1 PLVLLQLLAVAVVH
15 QVFAGPLCNAG
26 KFAEGMAQVEGTVAQ
41 LVRDGGCQ
49 ITRVLYEDIAELAF
63 EGHEACAG
71 RAATL
76 DQEDVIRV
84 FVNIAIALEL
94 RIEVAHLLIETG
106 KQTGFLGIETAEHFR
121 INKKLNKS
129 NNAIVAVDS
138 SPCICDHISTRVVP
152 SPMVR

>member
-49 ITRVLYEDIAELAF
+49 ITRVLYEDIAELAL
-63 EGHEACAG
+63 EGHEARAG

-76 DQEDVIRV
+76 DQEDVRRGV
-84 FVNIAIALEL
+84 VDTASAPEL
-94 RIEVAHLLIETG
+94 RI
-106 KQTGFLGIETAEHFR
+106 
-121 INKKLNKS
+121 
-129 NNAIVAVDS
+129 AV
-138 SPCICDHISTRVVP
+138 
-152 SPMVR
+152 